1 MILKDEII
9 NRTLVIRQNKAVST
23 LKGCFVVKNYVAMKD
38 KKKLEVF
45 LKVIQR
51 VFDKTPEMQEVIDAQ
66 MLDVPAEECVSPEQ
80 EFFYFY
86 ISLLLTLQLF
96 VP

>member
-1 MILKDEII
+1 
-9 NRTLVIRQNKAVST
+9 
-23 LKGCFVVKNYVAMKD
+23 MKD
-38 KKKLEVF
+38 KKKLEVL

-51 VFDKTPEMQEVIDAQ
+51 VFDKTPEMQEVIDIQ
-66 MLDVPAEECVSPEQ
+66 MIDVPAEECVSPEQ
-80 EFFYFY
+80 AFFYFY